1 MSELIMPI
9 LVFLP
14 IVFGLTIP
22 FVPLKTKKAKMFY
35 VEGIVLVTSILAIL
49 MLLNQPTTGFTLFNF
64 TDYLSISF
72 KLDGVG
78 SVFVGICSLLWPFAT
93 LYAFEYMEHEKHQST
108 FFMFYTITF
117 GVSLG
122 IALSKDILSMYIFYE
137 LLTMVT
143 LPLIVHSLSRE
154 AIHASRKYLYYS
166 LGGAAF
172 AFIGVVFILVY
183 GESANFTLGGVLNLA
198 TLADKKDLFI
208 LIFFLCF
215 SGFSVKTAMFP
226 FCEWLPTAGV
236 APTPVTALL
245 HAVAVV
251 KAGAFAC
258 IRVTYYC
265 FGPELIKGTWAQT
278 VLMCFIIFTIV
289 YGCSRAIKET
299 HIKRRLAWSTVSNLS
314 YILFGVILMTPL
326 GLVGALCH
334 MCFHAVMKITSF
346 FCAGAIMH
354 KSHKNYIYELDG
366 MGRKMPLTF
375 IVFTISGLALMGVP
389 GMCGFMSKWALA
401 DAALTEGSTLAIIG
415 VVALLVSALLTAIYM
430 MTVSVRAFFPGKDF
444 DYSILD
450 GIKDPSW
457 MMLIP
462 FALLVV
468 AMIVFGVNAQ
478 PFVDFFSSIAMALM

>member
-236 APTPVTALL
+236 APTPFTALL

-278 VLMCFIIFTIV
+278 ALMCFIIFTIV

-389 GMCGFMSKWALA
+389 GMCGFMSNWALA
-401 DAALTEGSTLAIIG
+401 DAALTEGSTHAIVG
-415 VVALLVSALLTAIYM
+415 
-430 MTVSVRAFFPGKDF
+430 
-444 DYSILD
+444 
-450 GIKDPSW
+450 
-457 MMLIP
+457 
-462 FALLVV
+462 
-468 AMIVFGVNAQ
+468 
-478 PFVDFFSSIAMALM
+478 

>member
-278 VLMCFIIFTIV
+278 ALMCFIIFTIV

-326 GLVGALCH
+326 GLVGAL
-334 MCFHAVMKITSF
+334 
-346 FCAGAIMH
+346 
-354 KSHKNYIYELDG
+354 
-366 MGRKMPLTF
+366 
-375 IVFTISGLALMGVP
+375 
-389 GMCGFMSKWALA
+389 
-401 DAALTEGSTLAIIG
+401 
-415 VVALLVSALLTAIYM
+415 
-430 MTVSVRAFFPGKDF
+430 
-444 DYSILD
+444 
-450 GIKDPSW
+450 
-457 MMLIP
+457 
-462 FALLVV
+462 
-468 AMIVFGVNAQ
+468 
-478 PFVDFFSSIAMALM
+478 

>member
-1 MSELIMPI
+1 MSEMIMPI
-9 LVFLP
+9 VVLLP

-22 FVPLKTKKAKMFY
+22 FVPLKSKKAKMFY

-49 MLLNQPTTGFTLFNF
+49 MLLNQPTAEFTLFRF
-64 TDYLSISF
+64 TDYLNVSF
-72 KLDGVG
+72 RLDGVG
-78 SVFVGICSLLWPFAT
+78 SVFVGICALLWPLAT
-93 LYAFEYMEHEKHQST
+93 LYAFEYMEHEEHQPT

-122 IALSKDILSMYIFYE
+122 IALSQDILSMYVFYE

-143 LPLIVHSLSRE
+143 LPLIIHSLSRE
-154 AIHASRKYLYYS
+154 AIHATRKYLYYS

-172 AFIGVVFILVY
+172 AFIGVIFILVY
-183 GESANFTLGGVLNLA
+183 GDTANFTAGGVLDLVA
-198 TLADKKDLFI
+198 LADKKELLT

-215 SGFSVKTAMFP
+215 CGFSVKTAMFP

-265 FGPELIKGTWAQT
+265 FGPELVKGTWAQT
-278 VLMCFIIFTIV
+278 VLMCLIIFTIV

-354 KSHKNYIYELDG
+354 KSHTNYVHELDG
-366 MGRKMPLTF
+366 MGRKMPFTF
-375 IVFTISGLALMGVP
+375 IVYTISGLALMGVP

-401 DAALTEGSTLAIIG
+401 DAALTDGSPLAIAG
-415 VVALLVSALLTAIYM
+415 VVALLISALLTAIYM
-430 MTVSVRAFFPGKDF
+430 MTVTVRAFFPGKDF
-444 DYSILD
+444 DYSTLD
-450 GIKDPSW
+450 GVKDPTW
-457 MMLIP
+457 MMLLP
-462 FALLVV
+462 FGLFVV

-478 PFVDFFSSIAMALM
+478 PFVDFFTNIAMALM